1 MAEIW
6 YNIIPCCCTNPDC
19 EQNISASPKVE
30 TTSVLISVR
39 GRKGKRTDIVLS
51 AGWAR
56 VLAANIDQAANQ
68 VKPRIAPKQMRPA
81 RPRKN
86 GFIRQQRS
94 GVSRKGDS
102 VYAR

>member
-6 YNIIPCCCTNPDC
+6 YNIIPCCCSNPDC

-39 GRKGKRTDIVLS
+39 GKNGKRTEIVLS

-56 VLAANIDQAANQ
+56 VLAANIEQAANQ
-68 VKPRIAPKQMRPA
+68 VKPKIVPKQAKLPMPK
-81 RPRKN
+81 KN
-86 GFIRQQRS
+86 GFVKPQQTR
-94 GVSRKGDS
+94 GSRKNDS
-102 VYAR
+102 AYAR